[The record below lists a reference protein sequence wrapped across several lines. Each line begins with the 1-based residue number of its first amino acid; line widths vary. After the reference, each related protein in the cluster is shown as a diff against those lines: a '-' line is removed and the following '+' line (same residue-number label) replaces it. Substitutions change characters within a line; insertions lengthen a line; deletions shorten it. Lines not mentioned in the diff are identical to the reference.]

1 MIPDTRLQSILNGE
15 DIEPQTRLEYFAK
28 NSGGSLPEYDED
40 DIGKVLTVTE
50 TEDERIIVPSQT
62 LVFSPGEN
70 ATFVAPLTDVNM
82 ALLSEGDT
90 VAVTTQYEQQGQSG
104 SKTIEGNYYN
114 GEVTYIELDSQT
126 VFTLTENAFILSGSG
141 ASIYAGLLNGIS
153 ATSTVRNANVGW
165 QTNSEVPDPTSAD
178 YGKII
183 GVDQSGNYDL
193 IDAPSEVPEPT
204 SADYGKIIG
213 VDQSGNYSLIDAPS
227 GGGMAVDSWSRY
239 EPAIWPTTTSFNMNN
254 SYQTGWITK
263 AREYYNAGDSVC
275 EIAERITFLGG
286 AIGTFAVAPN
296 LNYSDRLDA
305 IVTYIIVA
313 TYNNDN
319 TPHILRRSITS
330 NINLSTDD
338 TPYFGAS
345 SLKDMT
351 LNASA
356 TVSDYTMPNS
366 AEYFMIAFKNKPTN
380 GEK

>member
-28 NSGGSLPEYDED
+28 NSGSSLPEYDED

-50 TEDERIIVPSQT
+50 TEDERIIVPSQA

-82 ALLSEGDT
+82 ALLSEGDS

-165 QTNSEVPDPTSAD
+165 QN
-178 YGKII
+178 
-183 GVDQSGNYDL
+183 N
-193 IDAPSEVPEPT
+193 SEVPEPT

-213 VDQSGNYSLIDAPS
+213 VDQSGNYALIDAPS

-296 LNYSDRLDA
+296 PNYSDRLDA
-305 IVTYIIVA
+305 IITYMIVA

-366 AEYFMIAFKNKPTN
+366 ADYFTIAFKNKPTN